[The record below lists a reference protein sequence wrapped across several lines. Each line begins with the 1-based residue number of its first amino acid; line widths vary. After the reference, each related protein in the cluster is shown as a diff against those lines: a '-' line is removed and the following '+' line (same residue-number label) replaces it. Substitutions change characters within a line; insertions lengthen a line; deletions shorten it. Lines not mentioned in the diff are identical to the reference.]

1 MSLLLEVRNLT
12 VEFATAQGNVT
23 AVRDVSFQIAPGEVL
38 GLVGESGSGKSV
50 SALAILRL
58 LPPQARI
65 HGHIQF
71 RGEDLLAIPEPEMRH
86 IRGAGISMIFQE
98 PMTALNP
105 VMRVGDQ
112 IAEAVLAHNGADR
125 ESTGAKAPADLQW
138 RDAGLKARSTRTP
151 NSNQSRSSEADAG
164 AKALQQTTPASAQL
178 KLRPF
183 KELSSANVHKVSK
196 AEAWQRAVEALRTV
210 AIADADRRA
219 RDYPHQLS
227 GGQRQRVMIA
237 MAVVNRPSLLIADEP
252 TTALDVTIQ
261 AQVLDLLSE
270 LREKFSLAML
280 FISHDLAVVSQVA
293 HRIGVMYAGSLVE
306 MGTAQEV
313 FTHPAHPYT
322 RGLLHSVPTLRTE
335 RSQPLQTVE
344 GTVPAITALPPG
356 CAFEPRCSSRIA
368 ACSVALPP
376 LVEVAPGHLA
386 RCPVV
391 SMEVR

>member
-1 MSLLLEVRNLT
+1 VPPLLEVRNLT
-12 VEFATAQGNVT
+12 VEFATAQGSVT
-23 AVRDVSFQIAPGEVL
+23 AVRDVSFQIAPGDVL

-65 HGHIQF
+65 HGYIRF
-71 RGEDLLAIPEPEMRH
+71 CGEELLAMPEPEMRH

-112 IAEAVLAHNGADR
+112 IAEAVLAHANSSTLAADGFGEGVEQQIPRGPRPARDDKNKDLNGTA
-125 ESTGAKAPADLQW
+125 EAVPLQV
-138 RDAGLKARSTRTP
+138 T
-151 NSNQSRSSEADAG
+151 
-164 AKALQQTTPASAQL
+164 
-178 KLRPF
+178 
-183 KELSSANVHKVSK
+183 K
-196 AEAWQRAVEALRTV
+196 AEAWRRAVEALRTV
-210 AIADADRRA
+210 SIADADRRA

-261 AQVLDLLSE
+261 AQVLELLSE

-280 FISHDLAVVSQVA
+280 FISHDLAVVSQVS

-335 RSQPLQTVE
+335 RGQPLQTVE

>member
-1 MSLLLEVRNLT
+1 MAPLLEVRNLT
-12 VEFATAQGNVT
+12 VQFAAAQGSVT

-65 HGHIQF
+65 LGEIGF
-71 RGEDLLAIPEPEMRH
+71 RGEDLLAMPEPQMRH

-112 IAEAVLAHNGADR
+112 IAEAVLAHDGSESKELTEQQVPRLAALARDDKLEVSDR
-125 ESTGAKAPADLQW
+125 S
-138 RDAGLKARSTRTP
+138 
-151 NSNQSRSSEADAG
+151 QSPHKKTSKADAWR
-164 AKALQQTTPASAQL
+164 L
-178 KLRPF
+178 
-183 KELSSANVHKVSK
+183 
-196 AEAWQRAVEALRTV
+196 AVEALRTV
-210 AIADADRRA
+210 AIADPERRA

-306 MGTAQEV
+306 MGTAAEV

-322 RGLLHSVPTLRTE
+322 HGLLHSVPTLRSE
-335 RSQPLQTVE
+335 RSQPLPTIE

-368 ACSVALPP
+368 ACAMALPP

-391 SMEVR
+391 SPEVR

>member
-1 MSLLLEVRNLT
+1 VPPLLKVSSVT
-12 VEFATAQGNVT
+12 VDFATAQGSVP

-50 SALAILRL
+50 TALAILRL

-65 HGHIQF
+65 QGSISF
-71 RGEDLLAIPEPEMRH
+71 GGEDLLAMPEAAMRH

-112 IAEAVLAHNGADR
+112 IAEAVLAHDKPLDGRSGSEKQIPRPPRRARDDNSVTSSRDR
-125 ESTGAKAPADLQW
+125 IT
-138 RDAGLKARSTRTP
+138 
-151 NSNQSRSSEADAG
+151 
-164 AKALQQTTPASAQL
+164 
-178 KLRPF
+178 
-183 KELSSANVHKVSK
+183 K
-196 AEAWQRAVEALRTV
+196 AEAWRLAVEALRTV
-210 AIADADRRA
+210 AIAEPERRA

-227 GGQRQRVMIA
+227 GGQRQRVMVA

-280 FISHDLAVVSQVA
+280 FISHDLAVVSQVS

-313 FTHPAHPYT
+313 FANPMHPYT
-322 RGLLHSVPTLRTE
+322 RGLLHSVPTLRSN
-335 RSQPLQTVE
+335 RSQPLPTIE
-344 GTVPAITALPPG
+344 GTVPAMTDLPPG
-356 CAFEPRCSSRIA
+356 CAFEQRCSWRVPS
-368 ACSVALPP
+368 CSAALPP

-386 RCPVV
+386 RCPVL
-391 SMEVR
+391 SAEVR

>member
-1 MSLLLEVRNLT
+1 VSPLLEVRNLT

-65 HGHIQF
+65 QGHIQF
-71 RGEDLLAIPEPEMRH
+71 RGQDLLARPEPEMRH

-112 IAEAVLAHNGADR
+112 IAEAVLAHAGKQIPRGLSPARDDKNKGLNGAA
-125 ESTGAKAPADLQW
+125 EAAPFQNHGVG
-138 RDAGLKARSTRTP
+138 GLSQQGVKPAQDDNTSRGSAR
-151 NSNQSRSSEADAG
+151 G
-164 AKALQQTTPASAQL
+164 
-178 KLRPF
+178 
-183 KELSSANVHKVSK
+183 KVSK
-196 AEAWQRAVEALRTV
+196 AQAWRLAVEALRTV
-210 AIADADRRA
+210 AIADPDRRA

-270 LREKFSLAML
+270 LRAKFSLAML
-280 FISHDLAVVSQVA
+280 FISHDLAVVSQVS
-293 HRIGVMYAGSLVE
+293 HRIGVMYAGSLLE

-335 RSQPLQTVE
+335 RGQPLQTIE
-344 GTVPAITALPPG
+344 GTVPAMTGLPPG
-356 CAFEPRCSSRIA
+356 CAFEPRCSWRIA
-368 ACSVALPP
+368 SCSIQLPP

-391 SMEVR
+391 SAEVR

>member
-1 MSLLLEVRNLT
+1 MFPLLEVRNLT

-71 RGEDLLAIPEPEMRH
+71 RGQDLLARPEPEMRH

-112 IAEAVLAHNGADR
+112 IAEAVLAHAD
-125 ESTGAKAPADLQW
+125 EPSGAKAPE
-138 RDAGLKARSTRTP
+138 RM
-151 NSNQSRSSEADAG
+151 G
-164 AKALQQTTPASAQL
+164 ALSAQL

-183 KELSSANVHKVSK
+183 KDLSVAHVQKVSK
-196 AEAWQRAVEALRTV
+196 SEAWRLAVEALRTV
-210 AIADADRRA
+210 AIADPDRRA

-270 LREKFSLAML
+270 LRVKFSLAML
-280 FISHDLAVVSQVA
+280 FISHDLAVVSQVS

-313 FTHPAHPYT
+313 FRRPAHPYT

-335 RSQPLQTVE
+335 RGQPLQTIE
-344 GTVPAITALPPG
+344 GTVPAITGLPPG
-356 CAFEPRCSSRIA
+356 CAFEPRCSWRVA
-368 ACSVALPP
+368 ACSVELPP

-391 SMEVR
+391 SAEVR